1 MRKDN
6 EEQIAHDKKLL
17 SFTPNLLSNI
27 QSFDSKRI
35 HEISQFF
42 SIAFRELTNHEIFND
57 EDYRLEWADNI
68 CILES
73 MAIPYKDYSNQEM
86 ETAIKTTMI
95 ILSERKEVANA

>member
-1 MRKDN
+1 MQKDN
-6 EEQIAHDKKLL
+6 NIEENQDKKLF
-17 SFTPNLLSNI
+17 SFTPNLLTNI
-27 QSFDSKRI
+27 QSFDAKRLN
-35 HEISQFF
+35 EISLFF
-42 SIAFRELTNHEIFND
+42 STAFRELTNHELFND